1 LSLAINHLKRQIHI
15 AGDHA
20 SPWNVYNSEDVDVY
34 NSEDVDVYNSED
46 VDEFIKR
53 VLKIFYPKKVMVE
66 EVYAGEQLRKAGIKF
81 YKRISNKKHKE
92 A

>member
-1 LSLAINHLKRQIHI
+1 LERRLGLNKRQQLSLAINHLKRQVHNV
-15 AGDHA
+15 ANHA
-20 SPWNVYNSEDVDVY
+20 SPWNVYNSEDVD
-34 NSEDVDVYNSED
+34 
-46 VDEFIKR
+46 EFITR

-92 A
+92 T

>member
-1 LSLAINHLKRQIHI
+1 MNKRQQLSLAINHLKRQIHN

-20 SPWNVYNSEDVDVY
+20 SPWN
-34 NSEDVDVYNSED
+34 VYNSED

-92 A
+92 T

>member
-1 LSLAINHLKRQIHI
+1 MNKRQQLSLAINHLKRQIHI

-20 SPWNVYNSEDVDVY
+20 SPWNVY

-92 A
+92 T